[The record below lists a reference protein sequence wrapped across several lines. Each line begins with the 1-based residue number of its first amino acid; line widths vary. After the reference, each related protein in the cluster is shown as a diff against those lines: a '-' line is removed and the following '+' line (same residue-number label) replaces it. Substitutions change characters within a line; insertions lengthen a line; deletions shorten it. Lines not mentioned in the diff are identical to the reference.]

1 MECGEIGIVVPSDY
15 QLEKLVE
22 ISVEHSKKCKKA
34 TRYSVV
40 GTRIII
46 ECDCGLFEAVSEE

>member
-1 MECGEIGIVVPSDY
+1 MIPSDH

-22 ISVEHSKKCKKA
+22 ISVNHSKGCKKMV
-34 TRYSVV
+34 RYSVV

-46 ECDCGLFEAVSEE
+46 ECDCGLFEVVGEE